1 MYSPTSEEAIIYL
14 GYNKSMNQ
22 KLVIWDFDGV
32 IADTFRM
39 CFGIIRMSNPELTE
53 VKYRKRFEGN
63 INRVGKDKQEKSN
76 IDFWAEYEKNILNQ
90 KLVEGIQY
98 PIQQLAMKYP
108 QVIVSSTIS
117 KPITTFLEHHNIRQY
132 VQEIYG
138 NEVSESKVEKF
149 NMILQKYNISAG
161 DCVFITDTLGDV
173 KEASKV
179 GIKIVA
185 VTWGYQSRAT
195 LERGKPAA
203 IVEISNDIADAV
215 TGAMYEG

>member
-90 KLVEGIQY
+90 KLVE
-98 PIQQLAMKYP
+98 
-108 QVIVSSTIS
+108 
-117 KPITTFLEHHNIRQY
+117 
-132 VQEIYG
+132 
-138 NEVSESKVEKF
+138 
-149 NMILQKYNISAG
+149 
-161 DCVFITDTLGDV
+161 
-173 KEASKV
+173 
-179 GIKIVA
+179 
-185 VTWGYQSRAT
+185 
-195 LERGKPAA
+195 
-203 IVEISNDIADAV
+203 
-215 TGAMYEG
+215 